1 MTESRCD
8 GRGAGPGSGAS
19 RHKYRTSRR
28 AKALAGVTALAAAAT
43 GLLLAAPWESAGAA
57 VAPAKPAAAAAAS
70 ASGAVVPGMT
80 EYEAEG
86 ARASTN
92 GRLIGPDYTQG
103 DLATEASGRQAVQLT
118 GQGQYVQFTL
128 TAPANALDLHYAVP
142 KGAAG
147 KLSVYVNGTK
157 LGTEL
162 SLTSAYSYISTGN
175 IAGSR
180 THKLYD
186 DVRLRLPS
194 LVAAGSTVKFQV
206 DPGDTALPYTVD
218 VADFFNV
225 AAPAAQPAGS
235 VSVVSKGADAG
246 GNGDSTNAF
255 RTAIA
260 AAASAG
266 VPVWIPQGTFRITS
280 ALQVDKATIVGA
292 GSWYSQLATNEFIN
306 NGSAV
311 PGPVNLSGFA
321 ILGSTVGRHD
331 DSSANAV
338 NGSLGNGSDV
348 DGLWIQDTNVGFWL
362 QHGNSGITVQN
373 SIVLS
378 TDADG
383 LNFNG
388 NAGNNTVKNNFLRN
402 TGDDGLALWSMPAP
416 DTGNTLSNNTIVQ
429 PTLANGIAVY
439 GGSGNTVSGNTIA
452 DTNALG
458 SGIAISNQAFL
469 SPFTPL
475 SGTTTVSDNTL
486 VRTGALNPNWGHAM
500 GAVRFDAYNSAFSNA
515 TVNISGNTVDYSP
528 YEAFEMVSGGGS
540 GYAVSGLN
548 FTNNTVNWT
557 GTTVFQAETTGS
569 AQVGGLTAS
578 NVKVAGTY
586 DYGYPNRTAGTFVI
600 NRGSGNSGW
609 STSPVLTSIPAP
621 TSLPPTGPVPGSSTP
636 APSAPPTTAA
646 PVATDLALHAAVSDT
661 GHTQNLTASNSV
673 DGDANSY
680 WESTDNAFPQSLTV
694 DLGTTR
700 AVGRLVLRLP
710 SATAWSTRTETF
722 AVLGSA
728 DNSTY
733 TNLSASAGRTFDP
746 ATGNTVTITL
756 PSGARARYLRLT
768 FTGNTG
774 WPAAQL
780 SAFQAYTS

>member
-1 MTESRCD
+1 MAHHRSTH
-8 GRGAGPGSGAS
+8 AYIP
-19 RHKYRTSRR
+19 RTRP
-28 AKALAGVTALAAAAT
+28 AQLLVGGTAAVAAVLGLVLSAPSHQAAAALAPT
-43 GLLLAAPWESAGAA
+43 GSIQAAAVKANVSGAA
-57 VAPAKPAAAAAAS
+57 L
-70 ASGAVVPGMT
+70 PGMA

-86 ARASTN
+86 AQASTN

-142 KGAAG
+142 QGVSG

-157 LGTEL
+157 LSTEL
-162 SLTSAYSYISTGN
+162 SLTSAFSYISTGN
-175 IAGSR
+175 IAGSK

-194 LVAAGSTVKFQV
+194 AVAAGSTVKFQV
-206 DPGDTALPYTVD
+206 DAGDTALPYTVD
-218 VADFFNV
+218 VADFFDV
-225 AAPAAQPAGS
+225 AAPAGQPAGAI
-235 VSVVSKGADAG
+235 SVVSDGADAS
-246 GNGDSTNAF
+246 GNADSTNAF

-280 ALQVDKATIVGA
+280 ALQVNKATIVGA

-331 DSSANAV
+331 DSSANAI

-362 QHGNSGITVQN
+362 QYGNSGITVQN
-373 SIVLS
+373 SVVLS

-388 NAGNNTVKNNFLRN
+388 NASNNTVKNNFLRN

-416 DTGNTLSNNTIVQ
+416 DTGITLSNNTIIQ

-439 GGSGNTVSGNTIA
+439 GGSDNTVTGNTIA

-475 SGTTTVSDNTL
+475 SGTTTVSGNTL

-500 GAVRFDAYNSAFSNA
+500 GAIRFDSYNSAFSNA
-515 TVNISGNTVDYSP
+515 TVNISGNAIDYSP

-548 FTNNTVNWT
+548 FTSNTVNWT

-569 AQVGGLTAS
+569 AQVSGLTAA
-578 NVKVAGTY
+578 NVKVAGSY
-586 DYGYPNRTAGTFVI
+586 DYGYPNNTAGTFAI
-600 NRGSGNSGW
+600 NQGSGNSGW
-609 STSPVLTSIPAP
+609 STSPVLTAIPAP
-621 TSLPPTGPVPGSSTP
+621 TSLPPTGPAPGTGTP
-636 APSAPPTTAA
+636 PTSAPPTTTPPTTA
-646 PVATDLALHAAVSDT
+646 PPSGTDLALHAAVSDT
-661 GHTQNLTASNSV
+661 GHAQNYTAANTV

-680 WESTDNAFPQSLTV
+680 WESADNAFPQSLTV
-694 DLGTTR
+694 DLGATR
-700 AVGRLVLRLP
+700 AVGRLVLKLP
-710 SATAWSTRTETF
+710 PATAWSTRTETF
-722 AVLGSA
+722 SVLGST
-728 DNSTY
+728 DNAGYAT
-733 TNLSASAGRTFDP
+733 LSASAGHTFDP
-746 ATGNTVTITL
+746 GTGNTVTITL
-756 PSGARARYLRLT
+756 PSGTSTRYLRLT

-774 WPAAQL
+774 WPAGQL
-780 SAFQAYTS
+780 SELEVYTS